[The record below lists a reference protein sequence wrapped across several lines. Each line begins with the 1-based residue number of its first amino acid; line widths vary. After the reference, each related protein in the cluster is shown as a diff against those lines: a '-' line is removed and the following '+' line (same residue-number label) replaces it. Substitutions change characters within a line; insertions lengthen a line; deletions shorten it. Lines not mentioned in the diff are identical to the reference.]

1 MQNFRVI
8 PLLLYRNM
16 GLYKSIKFD
25 NYTYIGD
32 PINAVK
38 IFNDK
43 EVDEIIFL
51 DIESKEVDSD
61 PNYEIIKEIAT
72 ECFMPICYGG
82 RISNIKQITKILS
95 LGIEKVSINKKAITD
110 PKFIKSAVEEFG
122 SSTIVV
128 SIDVKKNFWG
138 KYEIYTDNGK
148 RNTKI
153 DPFSFAREMEKIG
166 VGEILLN
173 SIDKDGTMSGY
184 DIELITKLTSSINLP
199 VVACGGASNIY
210 DLKNAINKGNASAVA
225 AASMFVYYGKHKAV
239 LINYPNQLELK
250 SIFL

>member
-1 MQNFRVI
+1 VINFRVI
-8 PLLLYRNM
+8 PILLYRNN

-25 NYTYIGD
+25 KYTYIGD

-43 EVDEIIFL
+43 EVDELIFL
-51 DIESKEVDSD
+51 DIDSKADDSD
-61 PNYEIIKEIAT
+61 PNFELIKEIAT

-82 RISNIKQITKILS
+82 RISNINQIRRILS
-95 LGIEKVSINKKAITD
+95 LGVEKVSINKKAVTD

-122 SSTIVV
+122 SSTIVI

-138 KYEIYTDNGK
+138 NYEIFIDNGK

-184 DIELITKLTSSINLP
+184 DIELITELTSSINLP
-199 VVACGGASNIY
+199 VVACGGANSIY
-210 DLKNAINKGNASAVA
+210 DFKNAIKNGNASAVA
-225 AASMFVYYGKHKAV
+225 ASSMFVYYGKHKAV

-250 SIFL
+250 SIIL